1 MFQGDC
7 CRQHSVESRQPQAT
21 GWWPLQKP
29 LNAFSG
35 SRGSHPQFSSEPE
48 NYEDQ
53 NWMDTLCEKFSS
65 LNDQVRDC
73 IFQSRSWQ
81 LWPMGL
87 AACLFFFFFN
97 NLRAKDGVYIFK
109 WSKTLTEEEHFMIW
123 KQYEIQISVSMS
135 KSFIEH
141 SHVELPI
148 AYGCFPTT
156 RAEQLWQRQHGPQS
170 LKYLFSGPLQNQFSN
185 FCFRTQKLKVTI

>member
-1 MFQGDC
+1 M
-7 CRQHSVESRQPQAT
+7 

-29 LNAFSG
+29 PNAFSG
-35 SRGSHPQFSSEPE
+35 PRGSHPQFL
-48 NYEDQ
+48 Q
-53 NWMDTLCEKFSS
+53 LWTLELWGSKLNGHTVCEKSSS
-65 LNDQVRDC
+65 LNDQERDF

-87 AACLFFFFFN
+87 AACLFFFLN
-97 NLRAKDGVYIFK
+97 NLWTKDGVYIFK
-109 WSKTLTEEEHFMIW
+109 WWKTSTEEEYFMIW

-141 SHVELPI
+141 SHVQLLHI

-156 RAEQLWQRQHGPQS
+156 RAEQLWQRH
-170 LKYLFSGPLQNQFSN
+170 KA
-185 FCFRTQKLKVTI
+185 